1 MSVAPHGYRR
11 AVGLQ
16 YEDAQGQTPSI
27 VIKGEMRDADEVVR
41 IARRFGIPIV
51 ANDALA
57 RALSAVEVDALI
69 PPSLF
74 HAVALVLAHVDDN
87 ACQR

>member
-1 MSVAPHGYRR
+1 MTSPRSGYRR

-16 YEDAQGQTPSI
+16 YEDAQGETPL
-27 VIKGEMRDADEVVR
+27 VAIKGDLREAEEVVR

-51 ANDALA
+51 ENGSLA
-57 RALSAVEVDALI
+57 RALSAVEVDARI

-74 HAVALVLAHVDDN
+74 HAVALVLAHVDG
-87 ACQR
+87 ASSPR